1 MYRLLTGLEDDDA
14 LETSVLGWVDVRSFE
29 LVDDVVKVA
38 DTCQQRRILVT
49 WRHSYVIYNRCAIYD
64 IRSLLCSFVVSLPTN
79 RPTTW

>member
-49 WRHSYVIYNRCAIYD
+49 
-64 IRSLLCSFVVSLPTN
+64 
-79 RPTTW
+79 